1 MALAEPIKNSGG
13 YTKKHKKR
21 VTRIKENTLE
31 QITKE
36 NIQLE
41 VLSKEIPVTP
51 DFIEENK
58 KLLQTIPNSK
68 KGGPYPKH
76 VKKQR
81 RDEVFKLHF
90 DYGYSARKIADMMKI
105 SRNTISSDISYCYS
119 QVQKEESRISI
130 DDYLNKLFYRLE
142 LQRTRCI
149 ENMEKIKDSDNI
161 SSFEK
166 MIFDIDCKLVQIL
179 MKLQTSNQSNY
190 DTVMNILNHY
200 LEKNGSKE
208 RYCLWGDTLRVSP
221 QTRKKIRE
229 LVNSENHL
237 FGQQI

>member
-21 VTRIKENTLE
+21 SSRIKEKTIE

-41 VLSKEIPVTP
+41 ILSKEIPVTP

-58 KLLQTIPNSK
+58 KLLQTTPNSK

-76 VKKQR
+76 VKKER

-105 SRNTISSDISYCYS
+105 SRNTINSDISFCYS
-119 QVQKEESRISI
+119 QLEKEKSRLSTEG
-130 DDYLNKLFYRLE
+130 YLNKLLYRLE

-149 ENMEKIKDSDNI
+149 ENMEKIKDSDDT

-166 MIFDIDCKLVQIL
+166 MIFDIDCKLVQII

-190 DTVMNILNHY
+190 DRAMNILNDY
-200 LEKNGSKE
+200 LEKNGYDT
-208 RYCLWGDTLRVSP
+208 RYTLWGDALRVST
-221 QTRKKIRE
+221 QTRKKIKD
-229 LVNSENHL
+229 LLKSEKHQY
-237 FGQQI
+237 G